1 MKTRIEIIRAAIK
14 LAASFDG
21 QRVVYA
27 KDPKRV
33 AALRE
38 KIYRGPS
45 QDALAFEK
53 DMSAAL
59 ETVEGGRIRVRRRR
73 VAGGKSGKSA
83 GGAKAITG

>member
-1 MKTRIEIIRAAIK
+1 MKTGKEIIRAAIK
-14 LAASFDG
+14 LAISFDG
-21 QRVVYA
+21 QRVFYT

-33 AALRE
+33 AVLRE

-45 QDALAFEK
+45 QDALAFKK

-59 ETVEGGRIRVRRRR
+59 ETVEGGRIRRQR

-83 GGAKAITG
+83 GGAKAISA